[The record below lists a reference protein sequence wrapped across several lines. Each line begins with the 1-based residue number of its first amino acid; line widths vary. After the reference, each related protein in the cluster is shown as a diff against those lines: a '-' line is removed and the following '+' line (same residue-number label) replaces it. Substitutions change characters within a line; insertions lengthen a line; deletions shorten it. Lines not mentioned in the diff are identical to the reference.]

1 MDICQTKLLLP
12 KKKYENQF
20 SLLEKNIYSV
30 VDVSSLVVL
39 ANYNI
44 SDDIMT
50 ELSRDG
56 VYKAELWLMSLTLGE
71 STASA

>member
-1 MDICQTKLLLP
+1 MKINFDFL
-12 KKKYENQF
+12 N
-20 SLLEKNIYSV
+20 KNIYSA

>member
-1 MDICQTKLLLP
+1 MKINFDFL
-12 KKKYENQF
+12 N
-20 SLLEKNIYSV
+20 KNIYSA

-71 STASA
+71 STAAA

>member
-1 MDICQTKLLLP
+1 MKYLNQTRKMKIKFHFL
-12 KKKYENQF
+12 K
-20 SLLEKNIYSV
+20 KNIYSA

>member
-1 MDICQTKLLLP
+1 MDAKWNTWTKQE
-12 KKKYENQF
+12 KWKSSFISWK
-20 SLLEKNIYSV
+20 KNIYSA

>member
-1 MDICQTKLLLP
+1 MAVLMHPKILIIFKLKFIN
-12 KKKYENQF
+12 KKRKMKINF
-20 SLLEKNIYSV
+20 GVLKRNIYSA

-56 VYKAELWLMSLTLGE
+56 VYKAEL
-71 STASA
+71 

>member
-1 MDICQTKLLLP
+1 M
-12 KKKYENQF
+12 
-20 SLLEKNIYSV
+20 
-30 VDVSSLVVL
+30 DVSLLVVL

-71 STASA
+71 STAAA

>member
-1 MDICQTKLLLP
+1 MQNEILEP
-12 KKKYENQF
+12 NKKNENQVSF
-20 SLLEKNIYSV
+20 LVKKNIYSA

>member
-1 MDICQTKLLLP
+1 MNIFQTKILEP
-12 KKKYENQF
+12 KNENENQF
-20 SLLEKNIYSV
+20 WFLEKKIFT

>member
-1 MDICQTKLLLP
+1 MKINFDFL
-12 KKKYENQF
+12 N
-20 SLLEKNIYSV
+20 KNIYSA

-56 VYKAELWLMSLTLGE
+56 VYKAELWLMSLTLARRRDDGVC
-71 STASA
+71 